1 MPHAKFSNRHRAVA
15 LVPVQRRRGK
25 VLALL
30 LALPL
35 TTPLGA
41 LARDGSA
48 PAAPT
53 VPVSVADGDAAPPAL
68 PETAAADADDQVAV
82 RARASAWVRKAS
94 DALAPVLATPGKL
107 IAQGRASWYG
117 HGFHGRRT
125 ASGDIFDMHDLTAAH
140 RTLPFGTRLRV
151 RSVATGKEVVVRVTD
166 RGPFVHQRI
175 IDLSLGAAKALG
187 VQHRGVTEV
196 QLIKE

>member
-1 MPHAKFSNRHRAVA
+1 MPHAKSSNPHRALA
-15 LVPVQRRRGK
+15 LIPVRRRHGK

-35 TTPLGA
+35 TTPLA
-41 LARDGSA
+41 VMARDGGF
-48 PAAPT
+48 PVAAP
-53 VPVSVADGDAAPPAL
+53 V
-68 PETAAADADDQVAV
+68 E
-82 RARASAWVRKAS
+82 
-94 DALAPVLATPGKL
+94 ATPGKL

-117 HGFHGRRT
+117 LGFHGRRT
-125 ASGDIFDMHDLTAAH
+125 ASGDIFDMHGLTAAH

-166 RGPFVHQRI
+166 RGPFAHQRI
-175 IDLSLGAAKALG
+175 IDLSLGAARALG

>member
-1 MPHAKFSNRHRAVA
+1 MPHNRRH
-15 LVPVQRRRGK
+15 PRRRDAALITLVRHHGRIMG
-25 VLALL
+25 LL

-35 TTPLGA
+35 PA
-41 LARDGSA
+41 LASDGAA
-48 PAAPT
+48 PAAPALVAPVEAT
-53 VPVSVADGDAAPPAL
+53 SMQVPDAL
-68 PETAAADADDQVAV
+68 PAEPAMAEV
-82 RARASAWVRKAS
+82 RERATDWVRRASS
-94 DALAPVLATPGKL
+94 ALEPVLSAPGKL

-125 ASGDIFDMHDLTAAH
+125 ASGDIFDMHALTAAH
-140 RTLPFGTRLRV
+140 RTLPFGTKLRV

-166 RGPFVHQRI
+166 RGPYAHQRI

-187 VQHRGVTEV
+187 VQQRGVTEV

>member
-1 MPHAKFSNRHRAVA
+1 MPHNRRSH
-15 LVPVQRRRGK
+15 RRGAALITL
-25 VLALL
+25 VRHHGRIMGLL

-35 TTPLGA
+35 PG
-41 LARDGSA
+41 LASE
-48 PAAPT
+48 AAVPPT
-53 VPVSVADGDAAPPAL
+53 PAL
-68 PETAAADADDQVAV
+68 
-82 RARASAWVRKAS
+82 
-94 DALAPVLATPGKL
+94 LAPVEAVPSHPTEAGVGLEAARTEVRERATDWVRRASDVLEPVLSAPGKL

-125 ASGDIFDMHDLTAAH
+125 ASGDIFDMHAMTAAH
-140 RTLPFGTRLRV
+140 RTLPFGTKLRV

-166 RGPFVHQRI
+166 RGPYAHQRI

-187 VQHRGVTEV
+187 VQQRGVTEV

>member
-1 MPHAKFSNRHRAVA
+1 MPHAKFSNRHRALA
-15 LVPVQRRRGK
+15 LVPVQRRHGK

-41 LARDGSA
+41 LARDGSFPIA
-48 PAAPT
+48 PS
-53 VPVSVADGDAAPPAL
+53 VPVAVADGAAAP
-68 PETAAADADDQVAV
+68 ETGADDADDRLAV
-82 RARASAWVRKAS
+82 RERASAWVRQAS

-125 ASGDIFDMHDLTAAH
+125 ASGDIFDMHGLTAAH

-187 VQHRGVTEV
+187 VHHRGVTEV

>member
-1 MPHAKFSNRHRAVA
+1 MPHAKLSSRHRALA
-15 LVPVQRRRGK
+15 LVPVQRRHGK

-41 LARDGSA
+41 LARDGSFPIA
-48 PAAPT
+48 PP
-53 VPVSVADGDAAPPAL
+53 VPVTVADGAAAP
-68 PETAAADADDQVAV
+68 ETGAAHADDRLAV
-82 RARASAWVRKAS
+82 RERASAWVRQAS

-125 ASGDIFDMHDLTAAH
+125 ASGDIFDMHGLTAAH

-187 VQHRGVTEV
+187 VHHRGVTEV

>member
-1 MPHAKFSNRHRAVA
+1 MPHAKFSNRHRALA
-15 LVPVQRRRGK
+15 LVPVQRRHGK

-41 LARDGSA
+41 LARDGSFPIA
-48 PAAPT
+48 PS
-53 VPVSVADGDAAPPAL
+53 VPVAVADGAAAP
-68 PETAAADADDQVAV
+68 ETGADDADDRLAV
-82 RARASAWVRKAS
+82 RERASAWVRQAS

-125 ASGDIFDMHDLTAAH
+125 ASGDIFDMHGLTAAH

-175 IDLSLGAAKALG
+175 IDLSLGAARALG
-187 VQHRGVTEV
+187 VHHRGVTEV